1 MPKTCLAFPEY
12 LPQKIPVIQSL
23 QDGEIILDQE
33 QLATKMKIK

>member
-12 LPQKIPVIQSL
+12 LPQEILVIQSL